1 MPIFFTCSSRP
12 AMAGPFRAKLP
23 VPVPLFFPLVVAS
36 PPRYFLTMRIYQLVF
51 ARRALDD
58 LQALLDRVQPHALAW
73 AKRIHTDLRRDAR
86 QLKKFHHLGPP
97 SPMIAGLR
105 GLVSGPFRIYYEVDD
120 AAQTIRIYRFWSTL
134 QGDPGEDDIF

>member
-1 MPIFFTCSSRP
+1 
-12 AMAGPFRAKLP
+12 MAGPFRAKLP
-23 VPVPLFFPLVVAS
+23 VPVPCYS
-36 PPRYFLTMRIYQLVF
+36 
-51 ARRALDD
+51 
-58 LQALLDRVQPHALAW
+58 
-73 AKRIHTDLRRDAR
+73 
-86 QLKKFHHLGPP
+86 HLGPP